1 MSKKWTKGNRLVLY
15 VLQMC
20 LNSKKTDSRSFRR
33 LWEKITGNIG
43 NKDNVN
49 TKKIS
54 WKSQRLKRSLHD
66 KYGWSKA
73 KDWW

>member
-1 MSKKWTKGNRLVLY
+1 MR
-15 VLQMC
+15 
-20 LNSKKTDSRSFRR
+20 LNSKKTGSRSFKR
-33 LWEKITGNIG
+33 LWEKNIGNIG

-49 TKKIS
+49 TKRIS
-54 WKSQRLKRSLHD
+54 WKSQQSQRSLHD